1 MIADRELA
9 ADGSSSWCRSW
20 PYLLTAVLFILACGQ
35 APLYYS
41 NQNQYFLHGHA
52 AAGTGT
58 LEEDWLANT
67 HDPTPLFSGWVFL
80 VVRFLHPWV
89 FHLCMALLQGLYAA
103 ALLGLFFALTRGTG
117 KERWWPLFA
126 FLLVL
131 VHSAFARWLSFRWL
145 GLDYPWYLQSGVAGQ
160 YVLGGMFQPS
170 VFGVL
175 LVAAA
180 ALFAW
185 DRPYLAALAVG
196 LAGTFHATYLLPG
209 GLLILGFIVAQGGE
223 GRWSTAL
230 ILGTFAFFLVLPKV
244 AFVLLVFA
252 PTDPQV
258 QAEARNILVNLRIP
272 HHARVDLWLD
282 EIAWIQIGWMAL
294 GIALAWGTRLMP
306 ALLVAFLGAAL
317 LTAWQAATGDDALA
331 LLFPWRLSAIL
342 VPLATALALTR
353 LVQALPGSGCAAACR
368 ASFLVGAAA
377 LAGLGMWIVLSRQAF
392 HVPAEEEELYAF
404 VRRSARPGDLYFLPV
419 KVPALAEEVR
429 GSRSSD
435 FKPIPQ
441 RRTDTQVIP
450 VNLQRFRLHGQAP
463 IYIDFK
469 SIPYQDVEVV
479 EWRDRLLLAEKLGDD
494 LQRAPRPEVLN
505 ELRRLGVTHLVLP
518 AKVALGLPGTN
529 LVHADPYYK
538 VHHLPKASLRK
549 GD

>member
-1 MIADRELA
+1 MFEDREPA
-9 ADGSSSWCRSW
+9 PDESPTWRRSC
-20 PYLLTAVLFILACGQ
+20 PYLFTAVLFALACGQ

-52 AAGTGT
+52 AAGMGT

-67 HDPTPLFSGWVFL
+67 HDPTPLFSGWVYL

-89 FHLCMALLQGLYAA
+89 FHLCMALLQGIYAA
-103 ALLGLFFALTRGTG
+103 ALLGIFFALSRGTG

-126 FLLVL
+126 FLLL
-131 VHSAFARWLSFRWL
+131 LIHSAAVRWLSFRWL
-145 GLDYPWYLQSGVAGQ
+145 GLDYPWYLQAGVAGQ

-196 LAGTFHATYLLPG
+196 LAGTFHATYLLSG
-209 GLLILGFIVAQGGE
+209 ALLILGFVVALGRE
-223 GRWSTAL
+223 GRWSTGA
-230 ILGTFAFFLVLPKV
+230 ILGVFAFFLVLPKV

-258 QAEARNILVNLRIP
+258 QAEAHSILVNVRIP

-282 EIAWIQIGWMAL
+282 EIAWVQIGWMAL
-294 GIALAWGTRLMP
+294 GVVLAWGTRLFP
-306 ALLVAFLGAAL
+306 ALLVAFLGATV
-317 LTAWQAATGDDALA
+317 LTAGQAGTGNDALA

-353 LVQALPGSGCAAACR
+353 LVQSLPGPGGVFIGR
-368 ASFLVGAAA
+368 WVFLAGAA
-377 LAGLGMWIVLSRQAF
+377 LLTGVGLWIVFSRQAF

-450 VNLQRFRLHGQAP
+450 VNLQRFRLHAQAP
-463 IYIDFK
+463 IYVDFK

-479 EWRDRLLLAEKLGDD
+479 EWRDRSMRAEKLGND
-494 LQRAPRPEVLN
+494 LARSPRPEVLD

-518 AKVALGLPGTN
+518 AKVTLGVPGTH
-529 LVHADPYYK
+529 LVHTDPYYK
-538 VHHLPKASLRK
+538 VHRLPKNTVRMAK
-549 GD
+549 